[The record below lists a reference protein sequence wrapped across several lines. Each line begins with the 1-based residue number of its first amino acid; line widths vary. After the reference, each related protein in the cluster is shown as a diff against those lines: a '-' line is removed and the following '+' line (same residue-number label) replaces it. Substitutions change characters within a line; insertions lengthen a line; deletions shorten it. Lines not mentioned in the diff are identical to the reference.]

1 MERKS
6 YSEYRPPTL
15 ITPPKLCYFID
26 IVINVIASFIG
37 ACVFFLVV
45 SNIYITICVF
55 VLWIITGSYYTL
67 RSSKERTLIHDNG
80 YLETFFGRFKHK
92 IISIG
97 DIKHIYIKKRWTLYK
112 NYIILIL
119 ELSNGQKMPICIQDN
134 EQFLAELK
142 SHNPNIIIPEL
153 PLL

>member
-15 ITPPKLCYFID
+15 ISPRKLAYFFDCI
-26 IVINVIASFIG
+26 INIIASFIS
-37 ACVFFLVV
+37 ACVVYLLMP
-45 SNIYITICVF
+45 NIYIITCLF
-55 VLWIITGSYYTL
+55 VTLIITGSYYTY

-80 YLETFFGRFKHK
+80 YLETFLGRFRHK
-92 IISIG
+92 MISIG
-97 DIKHIYIKKRWTLYK
+97 DIKQVHLKKRWTLYK

-119 ELSNGQKMPICIQDN
+119 ELSNGKKLPICIQDN

-153 PLL
+153 PVL